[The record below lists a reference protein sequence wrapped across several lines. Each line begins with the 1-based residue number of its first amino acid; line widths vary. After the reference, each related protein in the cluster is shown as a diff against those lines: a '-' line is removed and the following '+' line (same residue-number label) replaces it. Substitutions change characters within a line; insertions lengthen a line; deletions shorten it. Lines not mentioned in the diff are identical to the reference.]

1 MTDNDLKV
9 SGFLDYFLE
18 MAVVLQHVDVVAHP
32 SVGASFEF
40 LMKYTRLCMQSYY
53 FHKKLRRGLGMRPVA
68 QVISK
73 TLL

>member
-18 MAVVLQHVDVVAHP
+18 MAVVLQHVDMVAHP

-40 LMKYTRLCMQSYY
+40 LMKYTRLCM
-53 FHKKLRRGLGMRPVA
+53 
-68 QVISK
+68 
-73 TLL
+73 